1 MIDQLQDIFPALTG
15 FFLGLIVLV
24 YFVFKKNSLG
34 IRIAS
39 ISCILLMFI
48 FEIISV
54 NFNFNFNDINS
65 FFEKTK
71 NIFDFPLVTVLVT
84 TASIFIGNTLIRSV
98 TDRKEKRE
106 FAILFINAIK
116 FQINVLERIFYQID
130 LPKLRTED
138 SIVTEGREYIEI
150 YKSNLIEEKSY
161 DVAFNK
167 IGIFNENDID
177 LVFRYH
183 KQLKESL
190 LYVNIF
196 CCTMGGDTEI
206 YDEYQGKINFKNI
219 TNTEERNLIKSFID
233 IKIFIPI
240 TIILGYLCIYQL
252 SLNYSP
258 QNLDKDR
265 ENFLESAKSTYNS
278 LSAVFSDGRIFPN
291 YYFNNGTFHILNRI
305 TSDTLIETLNYI
317 RESYRKIDKAK
328 DTNKREPIY
337 LTRILIN
344 RGIRLMAT
352 PKNGNWEG
360 WENWIDIISSGEDFI
375 SFKLLTPSTTKKM
388 LKRYIK
394 EKFKEL
400 EESSE
405 IRFLFFSS
413 KCKVPILEKDFDGL
427 EEYVEENID
436 EFIEK
441 CKYES
446 YIISPWG
453 EEIKEPS

>member
-1 MIDQLQDIFPALTG
+1 MIYQLQDITPALTG
-15 FFLGLIVLV
+15 FFLGLIVFV
-24 YFVFKKNSLG
+24 YFVFKKNSRG
-34 IRIAS
+34 MVISS

-48 FEIISV
+48 FEIILV
-54 NFNFNFNDINS
+54 NFDKINS
-65 FFEKTK
+65 FLETYQ
-71 NIFDFPLVTVLVT
+71 NILNFPLVTILVT

-116 FQINVLERIFYQID
+116 FQINVLERIFSQID

-190 LYVNIF
+190 LYINIF

-219 TNTEERNLIKSFID
+219 TNTEESNLIKSFID
-233 IKIFIPI
+233 LKIFIPI

-265 ENFLESAKSTYNS
+265 ENFLESAKSTYNA
-278 LSAVFSDGRIFPN
+278 LSAVFSDRRIFPN
-291 YYFNNGTFHILNRI
+291 YYFNNRIFHILNRI

-337 LTRILIN
+337 LSRILIN

-360 WENWIDIISSGEDFI
+360 WENWIDIISSREDFI
-375 SFKLLTPSTTKKM
+375 SFKLLTPSTTTKEM
-388 LKRYIK
+388 LKSYIK
-394 EKFKEL
+394 EKLKEL

-405 IRFLFFSS
+405 IRFLFFGGKS
-413 KCKVPILEKDFDGL
+413 KVPILDKDFDGL

>member
-1 MIDQLQDIFPALTG
+1 MIYQLQDITPALTG
-15 FFLGLIVLV
+15 FFLGLIVFV
-24 YFVFKKNSLG
+24 YFVCNKNSRG
-34 IRIAS
+34 MVISS

-48 FEIISV
+48 FQIISV
-54 NFNFNFNDINS
+54 NFDEINS

-71 NIFDFPLVTVLVT
+71 KIFDFPLVTVLVT
-84 TASIFIGNTLIRSV
+84 TLSIFLGNTLIRFF

-116 FQINVLERIFYQID
+116 FQINVLERVFSQID

-150 YKSNLIEEKSY
+150 YKSNLIEEKGY

-167 IGIFNENDID
+167 IGIFNENEIN

-190 LYVNIF
+190 LYINIF
-196 CCTMGGDTEI
+196 CCTMGADTEI
-206 YDEYQGKINFKNI
+206 YDEEQGKINFKNI
-219 TNTEERNLIKSFID
+219 TNTEESNLIKSFTE
-233 IKIFIPI
+233 IKIFVPI
-240 TIILGYLCIYQL
+240 TIIVGYLCIYQL
-252 SLNYSP
+252 SLNYLP

-265 ENFLESAKSTYNS
+265 ENFLESAKSTYNA
-278 LSAVFSDGRIFPN
+278 LSVVFSDGRIFPN
-291 YYFNNGTFHILNRI
+291 YYFNNRTFHLLNRI

-317 RESYRKIDKAK
+317 KESYRNIDKAK
-328 DTNKREPIY
+328 DTNKRKPIY
-337 LTRILIN
+337 LSRILIN

-360 WENWIDIISSGEDFI
+360 WKDWIDIISSREDFI
-375 SFKLLTPSTTKKM
+375 SFKLLTPSTTKEM
-388 LKRYIK
+388 LKSYIK

-405 IRFLFFSS
+405 IRFLSFGG
-413 KCKVPILEKDFDGL
+413 KWKVPILEKDFDGL

-436 EFIEK
+436 EFIEN

-453 EEIKEPS
+453 EEIKEP